1 MSGALTPGA
10 LPGGGVP
17 GPEPASPPGGMA
29 VGFYGKLPARGDFVR
44 AGLPRDFT
52 DRWDDWLQSVIA
64 GSRTLMGEAWLPAF
78 LEAPVW
84 RFALPPGM
92 CGERAALG
100 LMLPSV
106 DKAGRYFPLTFA
118 ALPASGAALPA
129 LGIADAESGAAH
141 TWLDR
146 CEAAGRTAL
155 ERDTSPQ
162 EIADA
167 IGWPDLPDGVA
178 ECFDGVWWSDGSPR
192 VKPAQMLLGSLPDVA
207 TYAAML
213 GMDAASGK
221 TEQQVP
227 GETTWDP
234 SS

>member
-1 MSGALTPGA
+1 VSGALTAGA

-17 GPEPASPPGGMA
+17 GPAHASPPGGVV

-64 GSRTLMGEAWLPAF
+64 GSRALMGEAWLPAF

-129 LGIADAESGAAH
+129 LGIAGAASGAARA
-141 TWLDR
+141 WLDR

-213 GMDAASGK
+213 GMDAASGE